1 MFSRRNRL
9 AVLAALL
16 TIGGCIPTLSL
27 VPLQSA
33 SGKPSNVAVYFTVDT
48 QEGKPVANL
57 TADQFTIFEDG
68 SKVSTFESKQT
79 VLNPKVASAHYTILL
94 IDMSGSIVA
103 AKQVGDVIKAA
114 TAFTER
120 VKSSQTV
127 AVYAFDGSP
136 ELYPIVPFTSSET
149 MATGG
154 VERLASWKPKDPST
168 NLNGAVVE
176 GMKILR
182 KVLAS
187 DTKSVKF
194 GTLVVFTDGSD
205 RANRVSQADLHA
217 ALTAPENAKLD
228 LFAVGVGGE
237 MDAARLT
244 AIGRSGTV
252 IETDPANMTKA
263 FDAAAAKIEAAAARY
278 YLLSYCTPSRAG
290 AHDVRIEA
298 HTADGQAGY
307 LVYHF
312 NADGFGPGCDP
323 TTPTGFD
330 LAHPPEPAAAV
341 VTEKKKD
348 PPKKAPPPP
357 VLPKKPHPVVPS
369 SATPPAAGTTV
380 TAGPPPETTPPA
392 TSTDPFSP

>member
-1 MFSRRNRL
+1 
-9 AVLAALL
+9 
-16 TIGGCIPTLSL
+16 
-27 VPLQSA
+27 
-33 SGKPSNVAVYFTVDT
+33 
-48 QEGKPVANL
+48 
-57 TADQFTIFEDG
+57 
-68 SKVSTFESKQT
+68 
-79 VLNPKVASAHYTILL
+79 VASAHYTILL

-149 MATGG
+149 AATGG

-182 KVLAS
+182 KTLAT
-187 DTKSVKF
+187 DTKSIKF

-205 RANRVSQADLHA
+205 RANRVSQAELHT
-217 ALTAPENAKLD
+217 ALVAPENAKLD

-237 MDAARLT
+237 MDAGRLA
-244 AIGRSGTV
+244 AIGRNGTV

-290 AHDVRIEA
+290 SHDVRIEA
-298 HTADGQAGY
+298 HAPDGQAGY

-330 LAHPPEPAAAV
+330 LAHPPEPAAAALV
-341 VTEKKKD
+341 AEKKKD
-348 PPKKAPPPP
+348 LPKKTPPPA
-357 VLPKKPHPVVPS
+357 PKKPHTTAAPS
-369 SATPPAAGTTV
+369 PGGPTTPEGTPPA
-380 TAGPPPETTPPA
+380 PA
-392 TSTDPFSP
+392 TSADPFSP